1 MTGEELRRRRE
12 RLKMT
17 QAELA
22 RRLDVQRVT
31 VTRWEN
37 GQTAIPR
44 AIELALREIERQ
56 EGI

>member
-1 MTGEELRRRRE
+1 
-12 RLKMT
+12 MT

-37 GQTAIPR
+37 GQTPIPR